1 MPSFSFIA
9 SYEAE
14 DAAPTELRFVLVFFL
29 QIFRAYGAG
38 RSVLAARR
46 VKADHPVILTKLGAL
61 VDFLR
66 EKMREHF
73 SSMP

>member
-1 MPSFSFIA
+1 MPSFSLIA
-9 SYEAE
+9 SCEAE
-14 DAAPTELRFVLVFFL
+14 DAAPTELSFVLVFSL
-29 QIFRAYGAG
+29 QIFRAGAG

-61 VDFLR
+61 VDFLC